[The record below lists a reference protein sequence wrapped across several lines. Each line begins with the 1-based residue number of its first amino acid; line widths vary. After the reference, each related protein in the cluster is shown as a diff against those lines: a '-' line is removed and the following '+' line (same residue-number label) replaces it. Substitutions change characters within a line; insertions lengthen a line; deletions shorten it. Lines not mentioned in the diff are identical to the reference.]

1 LKRFFTT
8 SEGFLRRTFTRPDLS
23 IAIFREIPMV
33 HPRSA
38 QKFERVT
45 ITLVPT
51 ADERSFRH
59 IPSTFSKTN
68 RTYGW
73 RHFEQ
78 MDYMIVPKKI
88 SSNEIKVDIFVDPT
102 TRKKAH
108 PADIQKAVSEFV
120 KSKIHSEWS
129 GLKLGNISRAT
140 VAAPPDQTFH
150 RGTIEEIL
158 GSNLEA

>member
-1 LKRFFTT
+1 M
-8 SEGFLRRTFTRPDLS
+8 
-23 IAIFREIPMV
+23 IPS
-33 HPRSA
+33 RGN
-38 QKFERVT
+38 QKFDRVT

-88 SSNEIKVDIFVDPT
+88 SSNEIKVDIFIDPQH
-102 TRKKAH
+102 KKRLQ
-108 PADIQKAVSEFV
+108 PLDIQKAVTDFV
-120 KSKIHSEWS
+120 KSKIHSEWA
-129 GLKLGNISRAT
+129 GLKLGSISRAT
-140 VAAPPDQTFH
+140 IASPPDQTFH

-158 GSNLEA
+158 GANLES